1 MLDTVLLISAAFLAG
16 IVNTIAGG
24 GTFLT
29 FPALLM
35 VGVPPVIAN
44 ATGAVAVLP
53 GYLGGTL
60 GFWRELTTIPRWQM
74 YRFMVTGAVGGTIG
88 ALLLSVST
96 NRAFMLVVP
105 FILLAGSVIFLFGES
120 LNRRFARRD
129 KHELSPGL
137 AGLLIVCIYGGYF
150 NGGLGIV
157 LLALFNLWGMRDV
170 NVMNGLKNAMSLV
183 LSSASVAA
191 FAIAGLIDW
200 KLASVMVI
208 FATAGGY
215 LGAPLA
221 RWIPAIAVRVLVAAI
236 GFLIGAF
243 FLWKLW

>member
-1 MLDTVLLISAAFLAG
+1 MPDTVLLIAAAFFAG
-16 IVNTIAGG
+16 IINTIAGG

-60 GFWRELTTIPRWQM
+60 GFRRELKTIPRRQL
-74 YRFMVTGAVGGTIG
+74 YRLTIIGVTGGTIG
-88 ALLLSVST
+88 ALLLWIST
-96 NRAFMLVVP
+96 NRAFMTVVP
-105 FILLAGSVIFLFGES
+105 FILLAGSLIFLFGES
-120 LNRRFARRD
+120 LNRRFARREG
-129 KHELSPGL
+129 HGFSPNV
-137 AGLLIVCIYGGYF
+137 AGLLAVSIYGGYF

-157 LLALFNLWGMRDV
+157 LLAVFNLWGMRDV
-170 NVMNGLKNAMSLV
+170 NVMNGLKNAMSLA

-191 FAIAGLIDW
+191 FGVTGLIDW
-200 KLASVMVI
+200 QLAAVMVI
-208 FATAGGY
+208 FATVGGY
-215 LGAPLA
+215 LGAPLT
-221 RWIPAIAVRVLVAAI
+221 RWIPTIAVRVLVAVI
-236 GFLIGAF
+236 GFSMSAF

>member
-1 MLDTVLLISAAFLAG
+1 MLDTVLLIAAAFLAG

-60 GFWRELTTIPRWQM
+60 GFWRELTTIPRRWI

-96 NRAFMLVVP
+96 NRAFMIVVP
-105 FILLAGSVIFLFGES
+105 FILLAGSLIFLFGES
-120 LNRRFARRD
+120 LNRRLARRE
-129 KHELSPGL
+129 HAFSPRL

-221 RWIPAIAVRVLVAAI
+221 RWIPASAVRVLVAAI
-236 GFLIGAF
+236 GFSMSAF
-243 FLWKLW
+243 FLWKIW

>member
-1 MLDTVLLISAAFLAG
+1 MLIAAAFFAG

-60 GFWRELTTIPRWQM
+60 GFRRELTSIPRRQM
-74 YRFMVTGAVGGTIG
+74 YQLMITGAVGGTIG
-88 ALLLSVST
+88 ALLLSVSS
-96 NRAFMLVVP
+96 NRAFMIIVP
-105 FILLAGSVIFLFGES
+105 FMLLAGSLIFLFGDRLNHRLASRERKFSPS
-120 LNRRFARRD
+120 LV
-129 KHELSPGL
+129 
-137 AGLLIVCIYGGYF
+137 GLLIVCIYGGYF
-150 NGGLGIV
+150 NGGLGII
-157 LLALFNLWGMRDV
+157 LLAVFNLWGMRNV
-170 NVMNGLKNAMSLV
+170 NIMNGLKNAMSLV

-191 FAIAGLIDW
+191 FAMAGLVDW
-200 KLASVMVI
+200 KLASVMMI
-208 FATAGGY
+208 SATAGGY

-221 RWIPAIAVRVLVAAI
+221 RWIPAIAVRILVALI
-236 GFLIGAF
+236 GFSMSTF